1 MKQLLASYYPDQIKT
16 SSEWL
21 LFSVAKFG
29 WKIEP
34 KLMLEFPHNNSQG
47 TDSLLMMLILLV
59 LHMLYMLRI
68 RLSDFVWDLDD
79 LH

>member
-1 MKQLLASYYPDQIKT
+1 
-16 SSEWL
+16 
-21 LFSVAKFG
+21 
-29 WKIEP
+29 
-34 KLMLEFPHNNSQG
+34 MLEFPHNNSQG